1 MRNIFP
7 SPQFCLDSDKDKPWI
22 KASHVFQ
29 HQHKALLAMLLNE
42 LFVVS
47 YVCVGCLVL
56 GQSQSGWAP
65 HHLDGENRRAQLI
78 YHKVCYGVH
87 QQIAFD
93 LDEPGHFRRQFWTN
107 QKEDQSQF
115 VLTQSPSIGCVR
127 TPGWSCCWG

>member
-7 SPQFCLDSDKDKPWI
+7 LPQFCLDSDKDKPWI

-29 HQHKALLAMLLNE
+29 HQHKALLAILLNE

-65 HHLDGENRRAQLI
+65 HCLDGENRTAQLI
-78 YHKVCYGVH
+78 YHKVLAT
-87 QQIAFD
+87 AFD
-93 LDEPGHFRRQFWTN
+93 LEEPGHFRKRFWTSDRRPIIDCFN
-107 QKEDQSQF
+107 
-115 VLTQSPSIGCVR
+115 PI
-127 TPGWSCCWG
+127 